1 MKASTLFVT
10 FGLGTA
16 AAVIL
21 AASATAMAGEGK
33 TVKIGDPAP
42 NFTLTDTEGKK
53 RSLSEYMGKIVVLEW
68 TNTECPVVQRCYKRN
83 TIQETVGH
91 VKKLDK
97 DVVWLAINST
107 KTTNTEQNA
116 TWIKRYELNY
126 PILLDIDGTVGHEY
140 DARRT
145 PHMYVIDKKGI
156 LRYHGALDS
165 AQDRPK
171 PDKPVNY
178 VVNAVQQLVGG
189 ETVAPYYMKPY
200 GCSVKYKN

>member
-1 MKASTLFVT
+1 MKASTLFAT

-16 AAVIL
+16 AVVIL
-21 AASATAMAGEGK
+21 ATSATAMAGEGK
-33 TVKIGDPAP
+33 AVKIGDPAP
-42 NFTLTDTEGKK
+42 NFTLTDTDGKK
-53 RSLSEYMGKIVVLEW
+53 RSLSEYAGKIVVLEW
-68 TNTECPVVQRCYKRN
+68 FNTECPIVQRCYRKN
-83 TIQETVGH
+83 TIQETVGQ

-107 KTTNTEQNA
+107 YSTNNEQNA
-116 TWIKRYELNY
+116 IWIKQYELNY

-145 PHMYVIDKKGI
+145 PHMFVIDEAGI

-165 AQDRPK
+165 ANDRLK
-171 PDKPVNY
+171 PDAPVNY

-200 GCSVKYKN
+200 GCSVKYKK

>member
-1 MKASTLFVT
+1 MKASTLLAT

-16 AAVIL
+16 AVIL
-21 AASATAMAGEGK
+21 AASTTAMAGEGK

-42 NFTLTDTEGKK
+42 NFTLTDADGTK
-53 RSLSEYMGKIVVLEW
+53 RSLSEYAGKIVVLEW
-68 TNTECPVVQRCYKRN
+68 MNTECPYVQRCYNKK

-107 KTTNTEQNA
+107 NSTNNKQNA
-116 TWIKRYELNY
+116 TWIKQYELNY

-140 DARRT
+140 AARRT
-145 PHMYVIDKKGI
+145 PHMFVIDKAGI

-165 AQDRPK
+165 AYDNPK
-171 PDKPVNY
+171 PDEPVNY

-200 GCSVKYKN
+200 GCTVKYKR

>member
-1 MKASTLFVT
+1 MKASTLFAT

-16 AAVIL
+16 AVVIL
-21 AASATAMAGEGK
+21 ATSATAMAGEGK

-42 NFTLTDTEGKK
+42 NFTLTDTDGKK
-53 RSLSEYMGKIVVLEW
+53 RSLSEYAGKIVVLEW
-68 TNTECPVVQRCYKRN
+68 FNTECPVVQGCYKKKI
-83 TIQETVGH
+83 IQETVGH

-107 KTTNTEQNA
+107 YSTNNQQNA
-116 TWIKRYELNY
+116 TWIKQYELNY

-145 PHMYVIDKKGI
+145 PHMFVIDKAGI

-165 AQDRPK
+165 ANDRPK
-171 PDKPVNY
+171 PDEPVNY

-200 GCSVKYKN
+200 GCTVKYKN

>member
-1 MKASTLFVT
+1 MMKARTLLAT
-10 FGLGTA
+10 IGLGTA
-16 AAVIL
+16 VVIL
-21 AASATAMAGEGK
+21 AVSATAMAGDGK
-33 TVKIGDPAP
+33 TLKIGDPAP
-42 NFTLTDTEGKK
+42 NFTLTDTTGKK
-53 RSLSEYMGKIVVLEW
+53 RSLSEYAGRIVVLEW
-68 TNTECPVVQRCYKRN
+68 TNTECPVVQRCYKKN

-107 KTTNTEQNA
+107 NHTNNKQNV

-145 PHMYVIDKKGI
+145 PHMFVIDKAGI

-165 AQDRPK
+165 AYDKPK

-189 ETVAPYYMKPY
+189 ETVAPYYIKPY
-200 GCSVKYKN
+200 GCSVKYKR

>member
-1 MKASTLFVT
+1 MKASTLFAT

-16 AAVIL
+16 AVVIL
-21 AASATAMAGEGK
+21 ATSATAMAGEGK

-42 NFTLTDTEGKK
+42 NFTLTDTDGKK
-53 RSLSEYMGKIVVLEW
+53 RSLSEYAGKIVVLEW
-68 TNTECPVVQRCYKRN
+68 FNTECPVVQRCYKKQS
-83 TIQETVGH
+83 IQETVGH

-107 KTTNTEQNA
+107 NSTNNEQNA

-145 PHMYVIDKKGI
+145 PHMFVIDKAGI
-156 LRYHGALDS
+156 LRYHGAIDS
-165 AQDRPK
+165 ANDRPK
-171 PDKPVNY
+171 PDEPVNY

-200 GCSVKYKN
+200 GCTVKYKK

>member
-1 MKASTLFVT
+1 MMKANTQLAT
-10 FGLGTA
+10 FGLGT

-42 NFTLTDTEGKK
+42 NFTLTDTDGKK

-68 TNTECPVVQRCYKRN
+68 TNTECPVVQRCYRQN
-83 TIQETVGH
+83 TIQETVGQ

-97 DVVWLAINST
+97 DIVWLAINST
-107 KTTNTEQNA
+107 NTTNTQQNA

-171 PDKPVNY
+171 PDEPVNY

-200 GCSVKYKN
+200 GCSVKYKK

>member
-1 MKASTLFVT
+1 MKASTLFAT

-16 AAVIL
+16 AVVIL

-42 NFTLTDTEGKK
+42 NFTLTDTDGKK

-68 TNTECPVVQRCYKRN
+68 MNTECPVVERCYRKK

-107 KTTNTEQNA
+107 NTTNTEQNA

-145 PHMYVIDKKGI
+145 PHMFVIDKKGI

-165 AQDRPK
+165 DRDRPK

-200 GCSVKYKN
+200 GCTVKYKK